1 MADYFEK
8 VKNTKFNINREDL
21 KTFDR
26 SLHYIIADHSDKKKY
41 KKSANLKNTHWGQLK
56 LFISELL
63 FLTSYYDQSEVSDVV
78 YIGAA
83 PGDHIPTLSLMFPLL
98 TFHLYDAS
106 EFRDQVY
113 NREKIK
119 IYNKYFD
126 QSDIDEWKTKNCI
139 LISDIRTISYDS
151 KKTKLSD
158 IKVNED
164 IVWGDMNLQRKWVEE
179 IKPLYSLLKFRLPYA
194 EKFELEKGRTR
205 KYLDG
210 IVYIQPFCKA
220 ASSETRLCVL
230 GKQITEREWDI
241 LEYEEKLFHHN
252 SERRQNHMY
261 SNPIHKDNMYIYP
274 ELGIFNDYDS
284 VYFTHV
290 VIDYMNKIGRRVSY
304 ENVRSLI
311 KFILEK
317 ITGENMLLKFR
328 DC

>member
-1 MADYFEK
+1 MTDYFEK
-8 VKNTKFNINREDL
+8 VKNTNFNVKRKDL
-21 KTFDR
+21 RIFDK
-26 SLHYIIADHSDKKKY
+26 SLHYIVADHSDKKKY

-63 FLTSYYDQSEVSDVV
+63 FLTNYYDQSEVSDVI

-83 PGDHIPTLSLMFPLL
+83 PGDHIPVLSMMFPKI

-106 EFRDQVY
+106 DFRSQVY
-113 NREKIK
+113 SKEKIK

-126 QSDIDEWKTKNCI
+126 QSDIEEWKLKRCI
-139 LISDIRTISYDS
+139 LISDIRTITYDS

-158 IKVNED
+158 IKNNED
-164 IVWGDMNLQRKWVEE
+164 IVWKDMNIQRRWVEE
-179 IKPLYSLLKFRLPYA
+179 IKPIYSLLKFRLPYA
-194 EKFELEKGRTR
+194 EKFELEKGKTR

-220 ASSETRLCVL
+220 ASSESRLCVL
-230 GKQITEREWDI
+230 GKQITERDWDI
-241 LEYEEKLFHHN
+241 LEYEERLFHHN
-252 SERRQNHMY
+252 SERRNKHLY
-261 SNPIHKDNMYIYP
+261 VNPIHKEHTYVYP
-274 ELGIFNDYDS
+274 ELGLFNDYDS
-284 VYFTHV
+284 IHFTHV
-290 VIDYMNKIGRRVSY
+290 VIDYMTKIGQQINYKS
-304 ENVRSLI
+304 VRKVL